1 MDHLQQH
8 NCILKLEKRKKL
20 FREPKKANEV
30 DSTLSEYSQC
40 IRLSARSDGGRN
52 GALLFCVVGKKKKLD
67 IRIRIK
73 SFLIQNPGGKLSEG
87 INFSDDLARCV
98 IVVGLP
104 YANSKSA
111 ELKEKMNFLNQTT
124 VIPF

>member
-52 GALLFCVVGKKKKLD
+52 GALLFCVVGKKKNWILE
-67 IRIRIK
+67 
-73 SFLIQNPGGKLSEG
+73 F
-87 INFSDDLARCV
+87 A
-98 IVVGLP
+98 
-104 YANSKSA
+104 
-111 ELKEKMNFLNQTT
+111 LNL
-124 VIPF
+124 F